1 MMPSDAKF
9 AELAELLARLCD
21 GKMEEPQWEELE
33 SLLLGD
39 PDAQDFYWRFLVVE
53 SDLEWHVASRCPSL
67 PFGLDGQDGPA
78 ARTEA
83 PAARLKQG
91 AAGGFPPLGENHC
104 RRHDRAVGTFGVP
117 SSSLSCIICSPV
129 AAYAMAVLFF
139 GAAALAAWMWPACGE
154 REAAMGPPRAS
165 ALAPRDG
172 GLQATVVGRIVGAK
186 DCRWADPPTAA
197 TVGQTVAVG
206 RKFAL
211 ASGRLMIAYNIGDR
225 VTLEGPVTYEVDSDH
240 SGRLSAGNLT
250 FRSVAMDFI
259 GGALGKLSAKGH
271 RTVPAFVKP
280 QFYLRGPRVTV
291 VDRIAEF
298 TLSIEPSGISHTRL
312 VQGDIELR
320 YPHGVKPGD
329 SISGRVWWTAE
340 GDKTHFW
347 RAVCHAGEIPP
358 ALRAEADNQRRS
370 NGGTF
375 VEAGGSAPRDR
386 PPSKY
391 GVSGENGKPEVGL
404 P

>member
-1 MMPSDAKF
+1 MTPSDAKF
-9 AELAELLARLCD
+9 AELAELLTRLCD
-21 GKMEEPQWEELE
+21 SKMEESQWEELE

-39 PDAQDFYWRFLVVE
+39 PDAQDFYWRFLVVD
-53 SDLEWHVASRCPSL
+53 SDLEWHVASRCPCL

-78 ARTEA
+78 TRTEA
-83 PAARLKQG
+83 RAARLEEG
-91 AAGGFPPLGENHC
+91 PAAGLSSVAAD
-104 RRHDRAVGTFGVP
+104 RRPSHDQDAVPFGVL
-117 SSSLSCIICSPV
+117 SSPFNLIFSPV
-129 AAYAMAVLFF
+129 AAYMMVVLFF
-139 GAAALAAWMWPACGE
+139 GAAAVAAWTWAGRGGPAPPGSGAAGE
-154 REAAMGPPRAS
+154 GAVVARVVS
-165 ALAPRDG
+165 AKG
-172 GLQATVVGRIVGAK
+172 CQ
-186 DCRWADPPTAA
+186 WADPQSAVAA
-197 TVGQTVAVG
+197 DEPVTVG

-211 ASGRLMIAYNIGDR
+211 AAGKLMIAYDIGDR
-225 VTLEGPVTYEVDSDH
+225 VTIEGPATYEVDSDH
-240 SGRLSAGNLT
+240 SGRLSAGKLT
-250 FRSVAMDFI
+250 FRSVAMDLI
-259 GGALGKLSAKGH
+259 GSALGKLSAKGH

-280 QFYLRGPRVTV
+280 QFYVRGPSVIV

-298 TLSIEPSGISHTRL
+298 TLSIERPGTSNTHL
-312 VQGDIELR
+312 LQGSVELR

-329 SISGRVWWTAE
+329 SISGRVWWTAQ

-358 ALRAEADNQRRS
+358 ALRAEADNQRRR
-370 NGGTF
+370 NGRTF